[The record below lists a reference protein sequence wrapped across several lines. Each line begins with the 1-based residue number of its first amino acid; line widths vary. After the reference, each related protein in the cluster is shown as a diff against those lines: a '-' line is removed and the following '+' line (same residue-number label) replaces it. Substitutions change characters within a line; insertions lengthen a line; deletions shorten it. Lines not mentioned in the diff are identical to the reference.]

1 LRSIP
6 VKTDG
11 RSQQEPTVDPDNLNN
26 LVKAIAGVSVSNFES
41 TKPSKGARRREKKAK
56 EEAARD
62 QRIQEEQSN
71 LVSDRMIEDEKLKK
85 KVEALG
91 LTIQQIKP
99 DGHCLAVENQLSL
112 HSIGTTRYSYHEL
125 RQMTAKY

>member
-1 LRSIP
+1 
-6 VKTDG
+6 
-11 RSQQEPTVDPDNLNN
+11 
-26 LVKAIAGVSVSNFES
+26 VKAIAGVSVSNFES

-56 EEAARD
+56 EEAARE

-99 DGHCLAVENQLSL
+99 DGHCLYRAVENQLSL

>member
-1 LRSIP
+1 
-6 VKTDG
+6 
-11 RSQQEPTVDPDNLNN
+11 
-26 LVKAIAGVSVSNFES
+26 
-41 TKPSKGARRREKKAK
+41 
-56 EEAARD
+56 
-62 QRIQEEQSN
+62 
-71 LVSDRMIEDEKLKK
+71 MIEDEKLKK